1 MKTLKLI
8 FAITICLAY
17 NACLYS
23 QTVWK
28 NPTAEDFQ
36 TVHGQA
42 WSSELKGFYH
52 RLPQR
57 AESKVRK
64 PLWDLSTNS
73 AGLSVVFRTNATDIQ
88 VRYQINGDFSMPHMP
103 ATGKSGVDLYA
114 TDGNG
119 RQRWCAARYA
129 FGDTI
134 RYNYSNIS
142 YVTNPEYGY
151 EYQLFLPPYSELKWL
166 EIGVPEGSDFSFEP
180 VSQEKPIVIYGTS
193 IAQGAC
199 ASRPGMIWGNIIN
212 RKLQH
217 PVINLGFSGNGRL
230 ESELFDLLT
239 EIDAK
244 LFIIDNMPNM
254 TNDRTSLIYERA
266 TAGIRK
272 LREKSDAPILLV
284 EHNGYGNELSSLE
297 AESSYRK
304 TNIELR
310 KAYKDL
316 QAEGIKNLYYL
327 TKEEIGF
334 HQDAMV
340 EGVHPSDLGM
350 QIYADAYISKIKE
363 ILKEDCE
370 KRTVFIP
377 CTQNRDPYNW
387 KQRHEKVLKLNK
399 EKAPQI
405 LMIGNSITHYWGGEP
420 TARLV
425 RDEDS
430 WKKLFKG
437 KTVRNLG
444 FGYDR
449 IENAL
454 WRIYHEELDGYDAE
468 KIFLLMGTN
477 NLEKNSDDEI
487 IDGINELVR
496 AVRHRQPK
504 AKIYVVGILP
514 RAWQELRVSTLNKI
528 LRTRL
533 LTDEATFVDL
543 SAELTLPNG
552 NIINELFSD
561 GLHPNK
567 QGYQRIAKALEK
579 VIKE

>member
-28 NPTAEDFQ
+28 NPTAEDFP

-73 AGLSVVFRTNATDIQ
+73 AGLSVVFRTNATNIQ

-119 RQRWCAARYA
+119 CQRWCAARYA

-180 VSQEKPIVIYGTS
+180 VSKEKPIVIYGTS

-199 ASRPGMIWGNIIN
+199 ASRPGMVWGNIIN
-212 RKLQH
+212 RKMQH

-387 KQRHEKVLKLNK
+387 KQRHERVLKLNK

-405 LMIGNSITHYWGGEP
+405 MMIGS
-420 TARLV
+420 L
-425 RDEDS
+425 
-430 WKKLFKG
+430 
-437 KTVRNLG
+437 LG
-444 FGYDR
+444 R
-449 IENAL
+449 
-454 WRIYHEELDGYDAE
+454 
-468 KIFLLMGTN
+468 
-477 NLEKNSDDEI
+477 
-487 IDGINELVR
+487 
-496 AVRHRQPK
+496 
-504 AKIYVVGILP
+504 
-514 RAWQELRVSTLNKI
+514 
-528 LRTRL
+528 
-533 LTDEATFVDL
+533 
-543 SAELTLPNG
+543 
-552 NIINELFSD
+552 
-561 GLHPNK
+561 
-567 QGYQRIAKALEK
+567 
-579 VIKE
+579 